1 MIDLE
6 GTQETLVLALAGR
19 SYLLSLFSA
28 IDKVLVTESVRIA
41 IIIKHF
47 LCSGLAKSFYFFM
60 I

>member
-1 MIDLE
+1 MIDLQVADE
-6 GTQETLVLALAGR
+6 DLVLALAGR

-28 IDKVLVTESVRIA
+28 IDKVFVTESVRIV

-47 LCSGLAKSFYFFM
+47 LCSGLAKSIYFSM